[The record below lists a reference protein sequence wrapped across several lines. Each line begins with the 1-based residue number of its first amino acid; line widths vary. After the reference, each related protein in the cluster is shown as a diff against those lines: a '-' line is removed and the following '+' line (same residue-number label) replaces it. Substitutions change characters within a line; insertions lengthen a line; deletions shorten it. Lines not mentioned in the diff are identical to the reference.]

1 MHIECKCIAN
11 QSEIT
16 EPNCFTPRFA
26 SVYANGKSFS
36 ERKKK
41 PADVRKRDSIS
52 MRGLCKG
59 CNITRHAVLGK

>member
-36 ERKKK
+36 ERKKNQQTF
-41 PADVRKRDSIS
+41 ASVT
-52 MRGLCKG
+52 LY
-59 CNITRHAVLGK
+59 L